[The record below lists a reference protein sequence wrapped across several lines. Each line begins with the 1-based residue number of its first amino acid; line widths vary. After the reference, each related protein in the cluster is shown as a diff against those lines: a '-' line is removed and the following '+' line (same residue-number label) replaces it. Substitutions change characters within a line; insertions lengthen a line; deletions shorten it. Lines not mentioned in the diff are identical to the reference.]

1 MKYIKLFWIIAIVL
15 FIIPFLGIPQSVKDF
30 FIIVIACV
38 IGFLAWMRQNIILY
52 KRKKLQEIHTSPET
66 VLEK

>member
-1 MKYIKLFWIIAIVL
+1 MKYIKLFWIIAIIL

-30 FIIVIACV
+30 FIILIAFI

-52 KRKKLQEIHTSPET
+52 KRKKLQEIHTSTET